1 VFGSLVRDVVDFH
14 DDLVRNVKSFGPGRS
29 PFDDLSTD
37 AEDLAVAVAAERH
50 GQLPSPAPLI
60 TRPFD
65 YGAVV
70 TYPFVPA
77 NWHSTRFSDGLA
89 YGVWYGSLDLR
100 TTVYETVH
108 HWYRFVTDS
117 FPDVDRDIV
126 GERRAF
132 RVRCD
137 AILIDLRG
145 KERRE
150 RRLVDRNDYTFTQG
164 LGRYLRE
171 QRQSG
176 LVVGSARCNGHNAA
190 LFRPE
195 VLSGVRDLC
204 ALRYIMNPRQDKVR
218 VERVKGRRWME
229 VVPSRLR

>member
-1 VFGSLVRDVVDFH
+1 MFGSLVRDVVDFH
-14 DDLVRNVKSFGPGRS
+14 GDLVRNVKMIGAGQT

-37 AEDLAVAVAAERH
+37 AEDQAVAAAAESH
-50 GQLPSPAPLI
+50 GQLPSPVPLI

-77 NWHSTRFSDGLA
+77 NWHATRFSDGLA

-108 HWYRFVTDS
+108 HWHRFLTDS
-117 FPDVDRDIV
+117 FPELDRDIV

-137 AILIDLRG
+137 AIVIDLRG

-150 RRLVDRNDYTFTQG
+150 RRLVDRSHYAFTQR

-176 LVVGSARCNGHNAA
+176 LLVASARCNGNNAA
-190 LFRPE
+190 LFRAE
-195 VLSGVRDLC
+195 VLSDVRDLFT
-204 ALRYIMNPRQDKVR
+204 LRYVMNPTRDAVR